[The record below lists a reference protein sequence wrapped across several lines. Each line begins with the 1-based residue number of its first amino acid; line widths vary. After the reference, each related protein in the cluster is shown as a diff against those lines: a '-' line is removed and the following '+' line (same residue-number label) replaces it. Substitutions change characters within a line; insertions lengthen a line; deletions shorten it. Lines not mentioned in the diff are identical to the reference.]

1 MKIIGITGQTGAGK
15 STVCRELQKLGFYHI
30 DADLVA
36 RKFTEKNS
44 PVIPLLC
51 SAFGEDILNTDGSVN
66 RKALAKK
73 AFSSNESTLLLNS
86 ITHPAV
92 TEKIREIIK
101 EKESQNCKAVL
112 IDAIALFESGE
123 NELCDFTVSV
133 VAPVEIRLKR
143 ITERDNISRED
154 AMLRI
159 SAQQNEAFYRENAD
173 FVIENYPPYE
183 LSEQIKRIFKDE

>member
-36 RKFTEKNS
+36 RELTEKNS

-66 RKALAKK
+66 RKVLAKR
-73 AFSSNESTLLLNS
+73 AFSSNENTLLLNS

-101 EKESQNCKAVL
+101 EQKAQNCKAVL

-133 VAPVEIRLKR
+133 VAPTEIRLKR
-143 ITERDNISRED
+143 ITERDNISREE

-159 SAQQNEAFYRENAD
+159 NAQKDEAFYRKNAD
-173 FVIENYPPYE
+173 FVIENYPPHG

>member
-1 MKIIGITGQTGAGK
+1 MKIIGITGQTGARK
-15 STVCRELQKLGFYHI
+15 STVCRELQKIGFYHI

-36 RKFTEKNS
+36 RGLTEKNS

-73 AFSSNESTLLLNS
+73 AFSSNENTLLLNS

-101 EKESQNCKAVL
+101 EKEAQNCKAVL

-159 SAQQNEAFYRENAD
+159 SAQQNEAFYREKAD

>member
-15 STVCRELQKLGFYHI
+15 STVCGELQKLGFYHI

-36 RKFTEKNS
+36 RELTEKNS

-51 SAFGEDILNTDGSVN
+51 SAFGEDILNPDGSVD
-66 RKALAKK
+66 RKALARR
-73 AFSSNESTLLLNS
+73 AFSSKENTLLLNS

-92 TEKIREIIK
+92 TKRIREIIK
-101 EKESQNCKAVL
+101 EKEAQGCKAVL
-112 IDAIALFESGE
+112 IDAVALFESGE
-123 NELCDFTVSV
+123 NKLCDFTVSV
-133 VAPVEIRLKR
+133 AAPAEIRLKR

-154 AMLRI
+154 AVLRVN
-159 SAQQNEAFYRENAD
+159 AQQSEAFYRENAD

>member
-36 RKFTEKNS
+36 REQTYKDS

-51 SAFGEDILNTDGSVN
+51 SAFGGDILNSDGSVN
-66 RKALAKK
+66 RKVLAKK
-73 AFSSNESTLLLNS
+73 AFSSNENTLLLNS

-101 EKESQNCKAVL
+101 EKEAQNCKAVL

-133 VAPVEIRLKR
+133 VAPAEIRLKR

-159 SAQQNEAFYRENAD
+159 NAQKNETFYRENAD
-173 FVIENYPPYE
+173 FVIENYPPHG
-183 LSEQIKRIFKDE
+183 LSEQIKRIFNDE